1 MKSYKHSQKY
11 DSENKL
17 ELDYDHYKSIVVEP
31 VGRLLANIND
41 QIYDQIVKIL
51 DISKH
56 RVKNVRDLIG

>member
-1 MKSYKHSQKY
+1 MILSVEY
-11 DSENKL
+11 DTENKL

-31 VGRLLANIND
+31 VGRLLANINS

-56 RVKNVRDLIG
+56 RIKNVR